1 MRSRLARFV
10 LRATRWTA
18 VGEVPRTGVL
28 VGAPHTSN
36 WDFVMMLLIMWRGG
50 VTPRVLIKKELFRG
64 PLGWL
69 LPRLGGIP
77 LDRDNPGAVV
87 RELVR
92 EAQQR
97 RAVPAHPRRRGHPHQ
112 GRVLEVRLLAA
123 SRARPSCRSP
133 WPSSTA
139 PRAQR
144 DSARPS
150 PPRSDVV
157 ADMDQ
162 VRDFYADKRGIHP
175 ERRTE
180 PRLREELTARAATR
194 SEPDGR
200 PPGHPS
206 SRCATCS
213 LVKRWPG
220 SSRSRTARKSSN
232 RG

>member
-10 LRATRWTA
+10 LWATRWTA
-18 VGEVPRTGVL
+18 VGEVPRTGML

-97 RAVPAHPRRRGHPHQ
+97 GAVPAHPRGRGHPHP
-112 GRVLEVRLLAA
+112 GRVLEVRASGGIARAAKLPIDLAFIDGP
-123 SRARPSCRSP
+123 SR
-133 WPSSTA
+133 TA
-139 PRAQR
+139 GFGPTITAT
-144 DSARPS
+144 
-150 PPRSDVV
+150 SDVV

-162 VRDFYADKRGIHP
+162 VRAFYADKRGIHP

-180 PRLREELTARAATR
+180 PRLREELTPAVGPSPGPR
-194 SEPDGR
+194 R
-200 PPGHPS
+200 PS
-206 SRCATCS
+206 TS
-213 LVKRWPG
+213 
-220 SSRSRTARKSSN
+220 
-232 RG
+232 